1 MHHARVALASAA
13 FSAAL
18 LLATLAPA
26 QTTEPAKKDPAA
38 ELEKQSKLVAAAQP
52 ALVIVEY
59 TLQYD
64 KGEAPRLGGYSG
76 NDRYGSEDGEEVVKD
91 ERPLEIAGYLADA
104 THVVTRDLQLHPR
117 FIKSIAV
124 RRYSPAGEARDR
136 AAATIASFPAR
147 QNAVILSLDKPL
159 PGPAL
164 LAFSGDKPGPYAII
178 SLDDDDA
185 RWHVAV
191 ESLGGSF
198 SFTGDKKTFTAPAG
212 LVLAEDG
219 TPVTIT
225 TGGALPAGNAWK
237 TAPLSWPATSA
248 ADLAAL
254 TGKLD
259 QAAAGSIVRATL
271 NFRSPKNNDPRMQM
285 LMRGEE
291 QNATVQEVL
300 AVQVDPST
308 FLVLANLK
316 PTITARLERIRLAT
330 EPPIDA
336 KFKASLAD
344 YGAFVVTTDKPAAS
358 APTLSTAD
366 IRDFKGALLPAAEIL
381 LQGEKRV
388 ATFDH
393 RRIAGFRTGWRGN
406 VYPQLVGEDKSTFL
420 FTPEGAL
427 LALPIAR
434 REKAATAERYGRDDA
449 PIPTSAGQIADA
461 LKNLATSADP
471 ANVPLTESQE
481 SRLAFVGVEL
491 QPLSQELARANNV
504 SDQTS
509 DGESGA
515 VVTYVYPD
523 SPAAKAGVEAGWI
536 VLRVHAPNQPKP
548 IDVHL
553 ENDPLGG
560 EAFPWDRLGEAPESV
575 FDRIPSPWPAVE
587 NPLIRAITD
596 LGFGAKYSIEFFHD
610 NKVDSKDFTVVE
622 GPPNYAS
629 APRFKSA
636 PLGITV
642 RDMTYEVRRYL
653 QKKPEDPGVIVAKIE
668 QGSKASV
675 AGLKPYELITHVN
688 DQPVANV
695 KDFEKLTAGQTD
707 IRLSVKR
714 MTAGRIVK
722 ISVNAPAP
730 TTRSAGPVAPSDP
743 SVPPAAP

>member
-1 MHHARVALASAA
+1 MLNSRSAA

-18 LLATLAPA
+18 SAALLFTALAPA

-38 ELEKQSKLVAAAQP
+38 ELEKQSRLVAAAQP

-64 KGEAPRLGGYSG
+64 KGEAPRSGGYTGAS
-76 NDRYGSEDGEEVVKD
+76 RYSPDDGEESIKD

-124 RRYSPAGEARDR
+124 RRYSPANDSKDR
-136 AAATIASFPAR
+136 AAATIAAYPTR

-159 PGPAL
+159 SGPAL
-164 LAFSGDKPGPYAII
+164 PAFATDKAGPYSII
-178 SLDDDDA
+178 SLGDDDA
-185 RWHVAV
+185 RWHITVD
-191 ESLGGSF
+191 SLGGPLI
-198 SFTGDKKTFTAPAG
+198 FTGDQRTFSAPAG
-212 LVLAEDG
+212 LVVAEDG

-225 TGGALPAGNAWK
+225 TGAELPAGNAWK
-237 TAPLSWPATSA
+237 VAPLSWPATSA
-248 ADLAAL
+248 ADMAAL

-259 QAAAGSIVRATL
+259 KTAASTIVRATL
-271 NFRSPKNNDPRMQM
+271 NFRSPANNDPRQQM
-285 LMRGEE
+285 MMRGDE

-308 FLVLANLK
+308 FLVLAKLK
-316 PTITARLERIRLAT
+316 PTVTARLERIRLAT

-344 YGAFVVTTDKPAAS
+344 YGAFLVTTDKPTAAPPLLAS
-358 APTLSTAD
+358 AD
-366 IRDFKGALLPAAEIL
+366 IRDLKGAALPAAEIL

-393 RRIAGFRTGWRGN
+393 RRIVGFRTGWRGN
-406 VYPQLVGEDKSTFL
+406 VYPQLVGEDKNTFL
-420 FTPEGAL
+420 FTPEGSL
-427 LALPIAR
+427 LVLPVTR
-434 REKAATAERYGRDDA
+434 REKAATAERYSRDDA
-449 PIPTSAGQIADA
+449 PLPTSAAQIADA
-461 LKNLATSADP
+461 LKNLATATDP
-471 ANVPLTESQE
+471 ANVPLSEQQE
-481 SRLAFVGVEL
+481 NRLAWVGVEL
-491 QPLSQELARANNV
+491 QPLTQELARANNV

-515 VVTYVYPD
+515 VVTYVYPE
-523 SPAAKAGVEAGWI
+523 SPAAKAGVEPGWI
-536 VLRVHAPNQPKP
+536 LLRVHAPNQPKP

-553 ENDPLGG
+553 ENDLFGG

-575 FDRIPSPWPAVE
+575 FDRIPTPWSAVE
-587 NPLIRAITD
+587 NTLIRAITD

-610 NKVDSKDFTVVE
+610 SKVDTKDFTVAE
-622 GPPNYAS
+622 GPPHYAS

-688 DQPVANV
+688 DQPVNTV

-722 ISVNAPAP
+722 IAVNAPAP
-730 TTRSAGPVAPSDP
+730 TTKPAGPVLPSDP
-743 SVPPAAP
+743 SVPPAP